1 MKFFNYHH
9 GFAPTLR
16 FSLTSIVSGI
26 VPLTLY
32 FDSLNSPFS
41 LVHFFERKYN
51 TSNSLTYCVPEI
63 LFSDS
68 HNSPSFW
75 GGIFIFFIYIF
86 FFFIFFPFS
95 KSEIYITIQTFPPS
109 FGLNAAL
116 PCFDL
121 YQHHTRSFT
130 VSKHDPKLTGMA
142 KISG

>member
-1 MKFFNYHH
+1 MGLYLFTPPLGIFNTILLKGISGLIKNGKRNSKTWDHSVRVFNYHH

-68 HNSPSFW
+68 HNSPSILWWQFL
-75 GGIFIFFIYIF
+75 FFLKF
-86 FFFIFFPFS
+86 FLKFFYFFVF
-95 KSEIYITIQTFPPS
+95 F
-109 FGLNAAL
+109 
-116 PCFDL
+116 
-121 YQHHTRSFT
+121 
-130 VSKHDPKLTGMA
+130 
-142 KISG
+142 